1 MLTLVLNGVAFW
13 FTYALY
19 GKRELLKDRN
29 DRFESFTI
37 EIAKTLE
44 GAQPEQ
50 TEDDKAALAEMP
62 VIDMESTDAEHAG
75 KALTDLEVRS
85 FWTEGEGGYHIE
97 YESTPEF
104 YQGPDPQ
111 DLKEVYV
118 LDAEKKAKLN
128 ARGEAVK
135 EGSKMDVALNEIV
148 AKSEAQRDYYTK
160 VRGQLTAL
168 REEYEALVPQ
178 IHTLKE
184 ESRQRAQTII
194 DRDNTIS
201 GLEADKANLEGQ
213 VADRDQQIASLE
225 EEKSVLQGDLDAVT
239 EERDTLADEVENLK
253 KTMPTPTTSPP
264 SPTLP
269 PASRAPSSAPTTSTT
284 PPSSSSPPR
293 PSPSSSAKPAIVL
306 SPRSTSTSAAPAR
319 LMPSLARSR
328 SAPSS
333 RIRAP
338 SSATSPPIGSK
349 SPSRRATKSSTST
362 KIAFLPPQLHAAAH
376 RAAVFLP
383 PRHPPSSEKH
393 PKPGWLSP
401 TPKPSRA
408 NPIRVRPRPL

>member
-1 MLTLVLNGVAFW
+1 MNILLRILVILTLVLNGVAFW

-19 GKRELLKDRN
+19 GKRELLIDRN
-29 DRFESFTI
+29 DRFETFTI

-44 GAQPEQ
+44 ASQPEQ
-50 TEDDKAALAEMP
+50 TEEDKAALAEMP

-75 KALTDLEVRS
+75 KALSDLEVRS
-85 FWTEGEGGYHIE
+85 YWTEGDYRIE

-148 AKSEAQRDYYTK
+148 SKSEAQRDYYTK

-213 VADRDQQIASLE
+213 VADRDQQIATLE
-225 EEKSVLQGDLDAVT
+225 EEKNVLQGDLDAVT
-239 EERDTLADEVENLK
+239 EERDTLADDVENLK
-253 KTMPTPTTSPP
+253 KTLEMIAQSGQGANANANGVAAIANVTAGVKGTIV
-264 SPTLP
+264 
-269 PASRAPSSAPTTSTT
+269 RADNLYNS
-284 PPSSSSPPR
+284 
-293 PSPSSSAKPAIVL
+293 AIVKL
-306 SPRSTSTSAAPAR
+306 TPEALTE
-319 LMPSLARSR
+319 L
-328 SAPSS
+328 
-333 RIRAP
+333 
-338 SSATSPPIGSK
+338 IGE
-349 SPSRRATKSSTST
+349 A
-362 KIAFLPPQLHAAAH
+362 
-376 RAAVFLP
+376 
-383 PRHPPSSEKH
+383 
-393 PKPGWLSP
+393 GD
-401 TPKPSRA
+401 
-408 NPIRVRPRPL
+408 RPLPEIDFYVRRPGKADAIVGKIKVRTLVKDQSAIVCDIPADWKQEPIQQGDEVFYLD

>member
-1 MLTLVLNGVAFW
+1 MNILLRILVILTLVLNGVAFW

-160 VRGQLTAL
+160 A
-168 REEYEALVPQ
+168 
-178 IHTLKE
+178 
-184 ESRQRAQTII
+184 SR
-194 DRDNTIS
+194 
-201 GLEADKANLEGQ
+201 
-213 VADRDQQIASLE
+213 
-225 EEKSVLQGDLDAVT
+225 KS
-239 EERDTLADEVENLK
+239 
-253 KTMPTPTTSPP
+253 
-264 SPTLP
+264 
-269 PASRAPSSAPTTSTT
+269 PASA
-284 PPSSSSPPR
+284 PR
-293 PSPSSSAKPAIVL
+293 PSSTATTPSPASKPTRPTSKAKSPTATSRLPPSKRKRASSRA
-306 SPRSTSTSAAPAR
+306 TS
-319 LMPSLARSR
+319 MPS
-328 SAPSS
+328 PK
-333 RIRAP
+333 
-338 SSATSPPIGSK
+338 SATPSPMRSK
-349 SPSRRATKSSTST
+349 TSRRPSR
-362 KIAFLPPQLHAAAH
+362 
-376 RAAVFLP
+376 
-383 PRHPPSSEKH
+383 
-393 PKPGWLSP
+393 
-401 TPKPSRA
+401 
-408 NPIRVRPRPL
+408 

>member
-1 MLTLVLNGVAFW
+1 MNILLRILVILTLVLNGVAFW

-19 GKRELLKDRN
+19 GKRELLIDRN
-29 DRFESFTI
+29 DRFETFTI

-44 GAQPEQ
+44 ASQPEQ
-50 TEDDKAALAEMP
+50 TEEDKAALAEMP

-75 KALTDLEVRS
+75 KALSDLEVRS
-85 FWTEGEGGYHIE
+85 YWTEGDYRIE

-213 VADRDQQIASLE
+213 VADRDQQIATLE
-225 EEKSVLQGDLDAVT
+225 EEKNVLQGDLDAVT

-253 KTMPTPTTSPP
+253 KTLEMIAQSGQGANANANGVAAIANVTAGVKGTIV
-264 SPTLP
+264 
-269 PASRAPSSAPTTSTT
+269 RADNLYNS
-284 PPSSSSPPR
+284 
-293 PSPSSSAKPAIVL
+293 AIVKL
-306 SPRSTSTSAAPAR
+306 TPEALTE
-319 LMPSLARSR
+319 L
-328 SAPSS
+328 
-333 RIRAP
+333 
-338 SSATSPPIGSK
+338 IGE
-349 SPSRRATKSSTST
+349 A
-362 KIAFLPPQLHAAAH
+362 
-376 RAAVFLP
+376 
-383 PRHPPSSEKH
+383 
-393 PKPGWLSP
+393 GD
-401 TPKPSRA
+401 
-408 NPIRVRPRPL
+408 RPLPEIDFYVRRPGKADAIVGKIKVRTLVKDQSAIVCDIPADWKQEPIQKGDEVFYLD

>member
-1 MLTLVLNGVAFW
+1 MNILLRILVILTLVLNGVAFW

-19 GKRELLKDRN
+19 GKRELLIDRN
-29 DRFESFTI
+29 DRFETFTI

-44 GAQPEQ
+44 ASQPEQ
-50 TEDDKAALAEMP
+50 TEEDKAALAEMP

-75 KALTDLEVRS
+75 KALSDLEVRS
-85 FWTEGEGGYHIE
+85 YWTEGDYRIE

-148 AKSEAQRDYYTK
+148 SKSEAQRDYYTK

-194 DRDNTIS
+194 ERDNTIS

-253 KTMPTPTTSPP
+253 KTIAMIAQSGQGVNANANDVAAIANVTAGVKGTIV
-264 SPTLP
+264 
-269 PASRAPSSAPTTSTT
+269 RADNLYNS
-284 PPSSSSPPR
+284 
-293 PSPSSSAKPAIVL
+293 AIVKL
-306 SPRSTSTSAAPAR
+306 TPEALTE
-319 LMPSLARSR
+319 L
-328 SAPSS
+328 
-333 RIRAP
+333 
-338 SSATSPPIGSK
+338 IGE
-349 SPSRRATKSSTST
+349 A
-362 KIAFLPPQLHAAAH
+362 
-376 RAAVFLP
+376 
-383 PRHPPSSEKH
+383 
-393 PKPGWLSP
+393 GD
-401 TPKPSRA
+401 
-408 NPIRVRPRPL
+408 RPLPEIDFYVRRPGKADAIVGKIKVRTLVKDQSAIVCDIPADWKQEPIQKGDEVFYLD

>member
-1 MLTLVLNGVAFW
+1 MNILLRILVILTLVLNGVAFW

-19 GKRELLKDRN
+19 DKRELLQSRN
-29 DRFESFTI
+29 NRYRDFTV

-44 GAQPEQ
+44 DSQPEQ
-50 TEDDKAALAEMP
+50 TEEDRAALAEMP

-97 YESTPEF
+97 YENSPEKF
-104 YQGPDPQ
+104 YEVPNVK
-111 DLKEVYV
+111 DLDEVYV
-118 LDAEKKAKLN
+118 LDAEKKAKLDSLGRPITAN
-128 ARGEAVK
+128 
-135 EGSKMDVALNEIV
+135 SPMDQALNEIV

-253 KTMPTPTTSPP
+253 KTIAMIAQSGLGANANANDVAAIANVTAGVKGTIV
-264 SPTLP
+264 
-269 PASRAPSSAPTTSTT
+269 RADNLYNS
-284 PPSSSSPPR
+284 
-293 PSPSSSAKPAIVL
+293 AIVKL
-306 SPRSTSTSAAPAR
+306 TPEALTE
-319 LMPSLARSR
+319 L
-328 SAPSS
+328 
-333 RIRAP
+333 
-338 SSATSPPIGSK
+338 IGE
-349 SPSRRATKSSTST
+349 A
-362 KIAFLPPQLHAAAH
+362 
-376 RAAVFLP
+376 
-383 PRHPPSSEKH
+383 
-393 PKPGWLSP
+393 GD
-401 TPKPSRA
+401 
-408 NPIRVRPRPL
+408 RPLPEIDFYVRRPGKADAIVGKIKVRTLVKDQSAIVCDIPADWKQEPIQKGDEVFYLD

>member
-1 MLTLVLNGVAFW
+1 MNILLRILVILTLVLNGVAFW

-253 KTMPTPTTSPP
+253 KTIAMIAQSGQGVNANANDVAAIANVTAGVKGTIV
-264 SPTLP
+264 
-269 PASRAPSSAPTTSTT
+269 RADNLYNS
-284 PPSSSSPPR
+284 
-293 PSPSSSAKPAIVL
+293 AIVKL
-306 SPRSTSTSAAPAR
+306 TPEALTE
-319 LMPSLARSR
+319 L
-328 SAPSS
+328 
-333 RIRAP
+333 
-338 SSATSPPIGSK
+338 IGE
-349 SPSRRATKSSTST
+349 A
-362 KIAFLPPQLHAAAH
+362 
-376 RAAVFLP
+376 
-383 PRHPPSSEKH
+383 
-393 PKPGWLSP
+393 GD
-401 TPKPSRA
+401 
-408 NPIRVRPRPL
+408 RPLPEIDFYVRRPGKADAIVGKIKVRTLVKDQSAIVCDIPADWKQEPIQQGDEVFYLD

>member
-1 MLTLVLNGVAFW
+1 MNILLRILVILTLVLNGVAFW

-253 KTMPTPTTSPP
+253 KTIAMIAQSGQGVNANANDVAAIANVTAGVKGTIV
-264 SPTLP
+264 
-269 PASRAPSSAPTTSTT
+269 RADNLYNS
-284 PPSSSSPPR
+284 
-293 PSPSSSAKPAIVL
+293 AIVKL
-306 SPRSTSTSAAPAR
+306 TPEALTE
-319 LMPSLARSR
+319 L
-328 SAPSS
+328 
-333 RIRAP
+333 
-338 SSATSPPIGSK
+338 IGE
-349 SPSRRATKSSTST
+349 A
-362 KIAFLPPQLHAAAH
+362 
-376 RAAVFLP
+376 
-383 PRHPPSSEKH
+383 
-393 PKPGWLSP
+393 GD
-401 TPKPSRA
+401 
-408 NPIRVRPRPL
+408 RPLPEIDFYVRRPGKADAIVGKIKVRTLVKDQSAIVCDIPADWKQEPIQKGDEVFYLD

>member
-1 MLTLVLNGVAFW
+1 MNILLRILVILTLVLNGVAFW

-19 GKRELLKDRN
+19 GKRELLIDRN
-29 DRFESFTI
+29 DRFETFTI

-44 GAQPEQ
+44 ASQPEQ
-50 TEDDKAALAEMP
+50 TEEDKAALAEMP

-75 KALTDLEVRS
+75 KALSDLEVRS
-85 FWTEGEGGYHIE
+85 YWTEGDYRIE

-148 AKSEAQRDYYTK
+148 SKSEAQRDYYTK

-213 VADRDQQIASLE
+213 VADRDQQIATLE
-225 EEKSVLQGDLDAVT
+225 EEKNVLQGDLDAVT

-253 KTMPTPTTSPP
+253 KTLEMIAQSGQGANANANGVAAIANVTAGVKGTIV
-264 SPTLP
+264 
-269 PASRAPSSAPTTSTT
+269 RADNLYNS
-284 PPSSSSPPR
+284 
-293 PSPSSSAKPAIVL
+293 AIVKL
-306 SPRSTSTSAAPAR
+306 TPEALTE
-319 LMPSLARSR
+319 L
-328 SAPSS
+328 
-333 RIRAP
+333 
-338 SSATSPPIGSK
+338 IGE
-349 SPSRRATKSSTST
+349 A
-362 KIAFLPPQLHAAAH
+362 
-376 RAAVFLP
+376 
-383 PRHPPSSEKH
+383 
-393 PKPGWLSP
+393 GD
-401 TPKPSRA
+401 
-408 NPIRVRPRPL
+408 RPLPEIDFYVRRPGKADAIVGKIKVRTLVKDQSAIVCDIPADWKQEPIQKGDEVFYLD

>member
-1 MLTLVLNGVAFW
+1 MNILLRILVILTLVLNGVAFW

-178 IHTLKE
+178 IHSLKE

-253 KTMPTPTTSPP
+253 KTIAMIAQSGLGANANANDVAAIANVTAGVKGTIV
-264 SPTLP
+264 
-269 PASRAPSSAPTTSTT
+269 RADNLYNS
-284 PPSSSSPPR
+284 
-293 PSPSSSAKPAIVL
+293 AIVKL
-306 SPRSTSTSAAPAR
+306 TPEALTE
-319 LMPSLARSR
+319 L
-328 SAPSS
+328 
-333 RIRAP
+333 
-338 SSATSPPIGSK
+338 IGE
-349 SPSRRATKSSTST
+349 A
-362 KIAFLPPQLHAAAH
+362 
-376 RAAVFLP
+376 
-383 PRHPPSSEKH
+383 
-393 PKPGWLSP
+393 GD
-401 TPKPSRA
+401 
-408 NPIRVRPRPL
+408 RPLPEIDFYVRRPGKADAIVGKIKVRTLVKDQSAIVCDIPADWKQEPIQKGDEVFYLD

>member
-1 MLTLVLNGVAFW
+1 MNILLRILVILTLVLNGVAFW

-19 GKRELLKDRN
+19 GKRELLIDRN
-29 DRFESFTI
+29 DRFETFTI

-44 GAQPEQ
+44 ASQPEQ
-50 TEDDKAALAEMP
+50 TEEDKAALAEMP

-148 AKSEAQRDYYTK
+148 SKSEAQRDYYTK

-213 VADRDQQIASLE
+213 VADRDQQIATLE
-225 EEKSVLQGDLDAVT
+225 EEKNVLQGDLDAVT

-253 KTMPTPTTSPP
+253 KTLEMIAQSGQGANANANGVAAIANVTAGVKGTIV
-264 SPTLP
+264 
-269 PASRAPSSAPTTSTT
+269 RADNLYNS
-284 PPSSSSPPR
+284 
-293 PSPSSSAKPAIVL
+293 AIVKL
-306 SPRSTSTSAAPAR
+306 TPEALTE
-319 LMPSLARSR
+319 L
-328 SAPSS
+328 
-333 RIRAP
+333 
-338 SSATSPPIGSK
+338 IGE
-349 SPSRRATKSSTST
+349 A
-362 KIAFLPPQLHAAAH
+362 
-376 RAAVFLP
+376 
-383 PRHPPSSEKH
+383 
-393 PKPGWLSP
+393 GD
-401 TPKPSRA
+401 
-408 NPIRVRPRPL
+408 RPLPEIDFYVRRPGKADAIVGKIKVRTLVKDQSAIVCDIPADWKQEPIQKGDEVFYLD

>member
-1 MLTLVLNGVAFW
+1 MNILLRILVILTLVLNGVAFW

-19 GKRELLKDRN
+19 GKRELLIDRN
-29 DRFESFTI
+29 DRFETFTI

-44 GAQPEQ
+44 ASQPEQ
-50 TEDDKAALAEMP
+50 TEEDKAALAEMP

-75 KALTDLEVRS
+75 KALSDLEVRS
-85 FWTEGEGGYHIE
+85 YWTEGDYRIE

-148 AKSEAQRDYYTK
+148 SKSEAQRDYYTK

-253 KTMPTPTTSPP
+253 KTIAMIAQSGLGANANANDVAAIANVTAGVKGTIV
-264 SPTLP
+264 
-269 PASRAPSSAPTTSTT
+269 RADNLYNS
-284 PPSSSSPPR
+284 
-293 PSPSSSAKPAIVL
+293 AIVKL
-306 SPRSTSTSAAPAR
+306 TPEALTE
-319 LMPSLARSR
+319 L
-328 SAPSS
+328 
-333 RIRAP
+333 
-338 SSATSPPIGSK
+338 IGE
-349 SPSRRATKSSTST
+349 A
-362 KIAFLPPQLHAAAH
+362 
-376 RAAVFLP
+376 
-383 PRHPPSSEKH
+383 
-393 PKPGWLSP
+393 GD
-401 TPKPSRA
+401 
-408 NPIRVRPRPL
+408 RPLPEIDFYVRRPGKADAIVGKIKVRTLVKDQSAIVCDIPADWKQEPIQKGDEVFYLD

>member
-1 MLTLVLNGVAFW
+1 MNILLRILVILTLVLNGVAFW

-19 GKRELLKDRN
+19 GKRELLIDRN

-253 KTMPTPTTSPP
+253 KTIAMIAQSGQGVNANANDVAAIANVTAGVKGTIV
-264 SPTLP
+264 
-269 PASRAPSSAPTTSTT
+269 RADNLYNS
-284 PPSSSSPPR
+284 
-293 PSPSSSAKPAIVL
+293 AIVKL
-306 SPRSTSTSAAPAR
+306 TPEALTE
-319 LMPSLARSR
+319 L
-328 SAPSS
+328 
-333 RIRAP
+333 
-338 SSATSPPIGSK
+338 IGE
-349 SPSRRATKSSTST
+349 A
-362 KIAFLPPQLHAAAH
+362 
-376 RAAVFLP
+376 
-383 PRHPPSSEKH
+383 
-393 PKPGWLSP
+393 GD
-401 TPKPSRA
+401 
-408 NPIRVRPRPL
+408 RPLPEIDFYVRRPGKADAIVGKIKVRTLVKDQSAIVCDIPADWKQEPIQKGDEVFYLD

>member
-1 MLTLVLNGVAFW
+1 MNILLRILVILTLVLNGVAFW

-104 YQGPDPQ
+104 YKGPEPK
-111 DLKEVYV
+111 DLEEVYV
-118 LDAEKKAKLN
+118 LDAEKKAKLDS
-128 ARGEAVK
+128 RGKAITT
-135 EGSKMDVALNEIV
+135 GSKMDVALNEIV

-253 KTMPTPTTSPP
+253 KTLAM
-264 SPTLP
+264 
-269 PASRAPSSAPTTSTT
+269 SAQS
-284 PPSSSSPPR
+284 
-293 PSPSSSAKPAIVL
+293 
-306 SPRSTSTSAAPAR
+306 
-319 LMPSLARSR
+319 
-328 SAPSS
+328 
-333 RIRAP
+333 
-338 SSATSPPIGSK
+338 G
-349 SPSRRATKSSTST
+349 
-362 KIAFLPPQLHAAAH
+362 Q
-376 RAAVFLP
+376 
-383 PRHPPSSEKH
+383 
-393 PKPGWLSP
+393 
-401 TPKPSRA
+401 RA
-408 NPIRVRPRPL
+408 NPNPDGVASVAHVTARVNGTLARGANHHHLPIRPLTPAALNDLLCAAGDRPLPEIDFLVSRPGKKDAIVGKIKVRTLVKDQSPITCDIPADWKQDAIQQGDEVFYLD

>member
-1 MLTLVLNGVAFW
+1 MNILLRILVILTLVLNGVAFW

-253 KTMPTPTTSPP
+253 KTIAMIAQSGLGANANANDVAAIANVTAGVKGTIV
-264 SPTLP
+264 
-269 PASRAPSSAPTTSTT
+269 RADNLYNS
-284 PPSSSSPPR
+284 
-293 PSPSSSAKPAIVL
+293 AIVKL
-306 SPRSTSTSAAPAR
+306 TPEALTE
-319 LMPSLARSR
+319 L
-328 SAPSS
+328 
-333 RIRAP
+333 
-338 SSATSPPIGSK
+338 IGE
-349 SPSRRATKSSTST
+349 A
-362 KIAFLPPQLHAAAH
+362 
-376 RAAVFLP
+376 
-383 PRHPPSSEKH
+383 
-393 PKPGWLSP
+393 GD
-401 TPKPSRA
+401 
-408 NPIRVRPRPL
+408 RPLPEIDFYVRRPGKADAIVGKIKVRTLVKDQSAIVCDIPADWKQEPIQKGDEVFYLD

>member
-1 MLTLVLNGVAFW
+1 MNILLRILVILTLVLNGVAFW

-104 YQGPDPQ
+104 YKGPEPK
-111 DLKEVYV
+111 DLEEVYV
-118 LDAEKKAKLN
+118 LDAEKKAKLDS
-128 ARGEAVK
+128 RGKAITT
-135 EGSKMDVALNEIV
+135 GSKMDVALNEIV

-225 EEKSVLQGDLDAVT
+225 EEKAVLQGDLDAVT

-253 KTMPTPTTSPP
+253 KTLEMIAQSGQGANANAAAANTAKSTAKSTNLFLAVRNARC
-264 SPTLP
+264 TVCRA
-269 PASRAPSSAPTTSTT
+269 ASRRD
-284 PPSSSSPPR
+284 SSSR
-293 PSPSSSAKPAIVL
+293 FR
-306 SPRSTSTSAAPAR
+306 RS
-319 LMPSLARSR
+319 L
-328 SAPSS
+328 
-333 RIRAP
+333 
-338 SSATSPPIGSK
+338 
-349 SPSRRATKSSTST
+349 
-362 KIAFLPPQLHAAAH
+362 AAAH
-376 RAAVFLP
+376 SAAFA
-383 PRHPPSSEKH
+383 SSF
-393 PKPGWLSP
+393 GTYFSASCALS
-401 TPKPSRA
+401 SASMRRNA
-408 NPIRVRPRPL
+408 LSYACSQS

>member
-1 MLTLVLNGVAFW
+1 MNILLRILVILTLVLNGVAFW

-75 KALTDLEVRS
+75 KALSDLEVRS

-253 KTMPTPTTSPP
+253 KTIAMIAQSGQGVNANANDVAAIANVTAGVKGTIV
-264 SPTLP
+264 
-269 PASRAPSSAPTTSTT
+269 RADNLYNS
-284 PPSSSSPPR
+284 
-293 PSPSSSAKPAIVL
+293 AIVKL
-306 SPRSTSTSAAPAR
+306 TPEALTE
-319 LMPSLARSR
+319 L
-328 SAPSS
+328 
-333 RIRAP
+333 
-338 SSATSPPIGSK
+338 IGE
-349 SPSRRATKSSTST
+349 A
-362 KIAFLPPQLHAAAH
+362 
-376 RAAVFLP
+376 
-383 PRHPPSSEKH
+383 
-393 PKPGWLSP
+393 GD
-401 TPKPSRA
+401 
-408 NPIRVRPRPL
+408 RPLPEIDFYVRRPGKADAIVGKIKVRTLVKDQSAIVCDIPADWKQEPIQKGDEVFYLD